1 MQYILTEQEYRAL
14 TPISEVNKLKEEVQ
28 LLNDKVMELSE
39 HPCGSGADYRS
50 VTFIVMI
57 VRLVRLEP
65 ELAQRVNNILNNTQN
80 TVCNE

>member
-1 MQYILTEQEYRAL
+1 MKQELTEQEYRAL

-50 VTFIVMI
+50 VTFYGDDCPIG
-57 VRLVRLEP
+57 
-65 ELAQRVNNILNNTQN
+65 AFGTGTCTKSQQYSK
-80 TVCNE
+80 

>member
-14 TPISEVNKLKEEVQ
+14 TPIREVNKLKEEVQ

-50 VTFIVMI
+50 VTFYCDDCPIG
-57 VRLVRLEP
+57 
-65 ELAQRVNNILNNTQN
+65 AFGTGTCTKSQQYSK
-80 TVCNE
+80 